1 MLPYDELVPV
11 AVTNEHDVNV
21 HATLGIVKY
30 YETNTAAYKFI
41 FEVPVY

>member
-1 MLPYDELVPV
+1 MVPYDELVPV
-11 AVTNEHDVNV
+11 VVTNEHDVNV

-30 YETNTAAYKFI
+30 YEIETAAYKSK